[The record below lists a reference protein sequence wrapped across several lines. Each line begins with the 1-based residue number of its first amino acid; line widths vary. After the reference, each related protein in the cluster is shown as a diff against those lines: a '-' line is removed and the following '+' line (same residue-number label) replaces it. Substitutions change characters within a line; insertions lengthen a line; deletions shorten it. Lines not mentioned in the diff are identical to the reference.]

1 MLYPVDQP
9 YLEVPLSAPYPV
21 SILDLA
27 TVSHGQPIAES
38 LQESTA
44 LAVLAD
50 QLGFKRLWF
59 AEHHNMKTIASSAT
73 SVLLAHIG
81 AHTNNIRLGA
91 GGIMLPNHAPLVI
104 AEQFGTLKE
113 LYGDRIDLGLGRAPG
128 TDQKTL
134 MALRRTNQSAERFP
148 SDVLELQSYLQGE
161 SRIPGINAY
170 PGYETNVPLVILGSS
185 HFGAQLAAQ
194 LGLTYSF
201 ASHFAP
207 QMLES
212 AAAMYRSEFK
222 PSPDLPE
229 PYFIAAANVI
239 IADTEER
246 AQQLWDRAQRS
257 RIRSMLGRGRN
268 LSDEDVEQL
277 MHSAPGQQVLQ
288 MLEMSAVG
296 TPDTVREWL
305 DDFATR
311 INADEVIITN
321 MAGPLDDR
329 KRALQ
334 LISDHIIQR

>member
-1 MLYPVDQP
+1 M
-9 YLEVPLSAPYPV
+9 SAPYPV

-44 LAVLAD
+44 LAELAD

-81 AHTNNIRLGA
+81 AHTRRIRLGA

-134 MALRRTNQSAERFP
+134 MALRRTSQAAERFP

-170 PGYETNVPLVILGSS
+170 PGSETNVPLIILGSS

-222 PSPDLPE
+222 PSQDLPD

-257 RIRSMLGRGRN
+257 RIRSMLGRGRK
-268 LSDEDVEQL
+268 LTDEDVEQL

-296 TPDTVREWL
+296 TPDTVRDWL
-305 DDFATR
+305 DDFAAR
-311 INADEVIITN
+311 VHADEVIITN
-321 MAGPLDDR
+321 MAGPLTDR

-334 LISDHIIQR
+334 LISEHIIQR

>member
-1 MLYPVDQP
+1 MT
-9 YLEVPLSAPYPV
+9 APYPV

-27 TVSHGQPIAES
+27 TVHHGQPIADS
-38 LQESTA
+38 LRQSTE
-44 LAVLAD
+44 LAILAD
-50 QLGFKRLWF
+50 ELGFHRLWF
-59 AEHHNMKTIASSAT
+59 AEHHNMETIASSAT

-81 AHTNNIRLGA
+81 AHTKHIRLGA

-148 SDVLELQSYLQGE
+148 SDVLELQGYLKDE

-170 PGYETNVPLVILGSS
+170 PGSGTNVPLVILGSS

-194 LGLTYSF
+194 LGMTYSF

-212 AAAMYRSEFK
+212 AAALYRSEFTPSDDLAK
-222 PSPDLPE
+222 PH
-229 PYFIAAANVI
+229 FIAAANVVV
-239 IADTEER
+239 ADTEER
-246 AQQLWDRAQRS
+246 AQEMWDRAQRS
-257 RIRSMLGRGRN
+257 RIRTMLGRGRN
-268 LSDEDVEQL
+268 LTDADVEQL
-277 MHSAPGQQVLQ
+277 LHSPPGQQVLQ
-288 MLEMSAVG
+288 MLEMTAVG
-296 TPDTVREWL
+296 TPEMVRDWL
-305 DDFATR
+305 DDFAAR
-311 INADEVIITN
+311 VSADEVIITN
-321 MAGPLDDR
+321 MAGPLEDR

-334 LISDHIIQR
+334 LVSEHVIQR